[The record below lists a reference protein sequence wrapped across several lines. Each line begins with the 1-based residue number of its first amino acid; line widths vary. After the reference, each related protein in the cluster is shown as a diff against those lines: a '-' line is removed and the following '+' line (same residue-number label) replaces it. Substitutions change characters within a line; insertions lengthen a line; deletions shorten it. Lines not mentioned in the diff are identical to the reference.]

1 MISSAYRNQL
11 MVTSLVAVSCLNAQ
25 ALLPVQCCTAS
36 LADMLFDPVNKVVL
50 GIAYAVDVC
59 YKTQQYFSNRKQ

>member
-11 MVTSLVAVSCLNAQ
+11 MVTSLVAVSCLSAHT
-25 ALLPVQCCTAS
+25 LLPVQCCTAS
-36 LADMLFDPVNKVVL
+36 LADMLFVPVNKVVL

-59 YKTQQYFSNRKQ
+59 YKTQP